1 MKIVW
6 FCIEINLTK
15 RLQPQIVKFLVNQ
28 LKEQHFVNNNFGNTA
43 FYTLFVFVG
52 AIG

>member
-6 FCIEINLTK
+6 LCIEINLTK

-28 LKEQHFVNNNFGNTA
+28 LKKQHFVNNNFGDAA